1 MAGFG
6 DFILAY
12 LATVPQA
19 TTDDI
24 ELALKKDYKLT
35 YLQINAR
42 LHALSYE
49 KRVKYAGKGKNKVW
63 ALPGSTAPLVAQVSS
78 PRETTISLV
87 DRKNHG
93 WKPNIA
99 QYEPLVEGSKMK
111 LKDKLMVEYPEDWRH
126 SMFCSVTRLPDANG
140 NVQVWNL
147 RDHCFSVVDVT
158 TYKSRGWKVARV
170 LKAKDIDELTE
181 EVYA

>member
-19 TTDDI
+19 TTDEI

-49 KRVKYAGKGKNKVW
+49 KRVKCAGKGKNKVW
-63 ALPGSTAPLVAQVSS
+63 ALPTSTTPLVVQYSS
-78 PRETTISLV
+78 PREKTVSLV

-93 WKPNIA
+93 WKPNLA
-99 QYEPLVEGSKMK
+99 RFEPLVEGSKMK
-111 LKDKLMVEYPEDWRH
+111 LKDKLLVEYPEDWRH
-126 SMFCSVTRLPDANG
+126 TMFCSVTRLPDANG

-158 TYKSRGWKVARV
+158 TYKSRGWKVVRV
-170 LKAKDIDELTE
+170 LKAKDIENLTE
-181 EVYA
+181 EVD